1 MGGWATEA
9 ANDPDPGHM
18 HTIQAHA
25 GPRISM
31 ALASTCPEC
40 ALESHPV
47 RQAGEPRGDNSLAK
61 ASPTPIRDQ
70 VFRAT
75 LPGRTGTAMLL
86 PLASLR
92 ARLNFD

>member
-1 MGGWATEA
+1 MGGWATQA

-18 HTIQAHA
+18 HTQMSIQAHA

-31 ALASTCPEC
+31 ALASTYPEC

-47 RQAGEPRGDNSLAK
+47 RQAGEPQGDNSLAK

-70 VFRAT
+70 VLRAT
-75 LPGRTGTAMLL
+75 LPGRTGTA
-86 PLASLR
+86 LASGPPSELG
-92 ARLNFD
+92 